1 MIIKFRTTYFEPT
14 IKRKRKMEITLKV
27 KGIYGYDLIFEAEN
41 VKISEDVED
50 RIYSKTEDGKID
62 FKTPPKRD
70 FKTETLVQFSSLLE
84 DMIHYREAEFDSRNL
99 IERLFEKLPQEIAD
113 NLLTELKRMYED

>member
-1 MIIKFRTTYFEPT
+1 
-14 IKRKRKMEITLKV
+14 MEITLKV
-27 KGIYGYDLIFEAEN
+27 KGICGYDLIFEAEN
-41 VKISEDVED
+41 VNISEDVED

-62 FKTPPKRD
+62 YKTPPKRD
-70 FKTETLVQFSSLLE
+70 FKTDTLVQFASLLE